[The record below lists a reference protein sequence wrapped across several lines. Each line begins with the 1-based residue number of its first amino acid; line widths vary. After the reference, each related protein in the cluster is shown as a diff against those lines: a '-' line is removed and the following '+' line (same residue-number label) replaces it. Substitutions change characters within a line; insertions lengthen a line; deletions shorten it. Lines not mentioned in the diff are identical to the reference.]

1 MAEKS
6 EHLELMKLTQMQSKK
21 AILGRYRS
29 LVQILSGS
37 TLYIQLLLC
46 FGVGLFLVVQDV
58 ISVGVF
64 ASSLIYVEYVSMSSV
79 NLVDELL
86 EMKSA
91 RAYFQQIQSLQGK
104 KERSFLSLPALHQTL
119 HLEKIAYRVEN
130 KVLLHPIS
138 VTFDPGKKYL
148 ITGPNGSGKS
158 TLLKIVAGLLEPTE
172 GAIVSRGKQGIEL
185 KEKKVQRAKVQYI
198 PQTRY
203 LFEGT
208 VEENLS
214 FFQDQVEENM
224 RKKMRELAERFGL
237 GLAMDSKI
245 EKNGTNLSGG
255 EQAKINLIRGLIQ
268 DADWY
273 LIDEPFNDVDVLSQK
288 RILEYVQS
296 LDATVILIA
305 HGLNGNAFDQEI
317 QLNP

>member
-1 MAEKS
+1 M
-6 EHLELMKLTQMQSKK
+6 
-21 AILGRYRS
+21 
-29 LVQILSGS
+29 
-37 TLYIQLLLC
+37 
-46 FGVGLFLVVQDV
+46 
-58 ISVGVF
+58 
-64 ASSLIYVEYVSMSSV
+64 
-79 NLVDELL
+79 
-86 EMKSA
+86 
-91 RAYFQQIQSLQGK
+91 
-104 KERSFLSLPALHQTL
+104 
-119 HLEKIAYRVEN
+119 
-130 KVLLHPIS
+130 
-138 VTFDPGKKYL
+138 
-148 ITGPNGSGKS
+148 
-158 TLLKIVAGLLEPTE
+158 
-172 GAIVSRGKQGIEL
+172 SRGKQGVEL

-214 FFQDQVEENM
+214 FFQDQVERTM

-237 GLAMDSKI
+237 GLALDSKI

-273 LIDEPFNDVDVLSQK
+273 LIDEPFNDVDILSQK
-288 RILEYVQS
+288 RILEYVRS

>member
-1 MAEKS
+1 
-6 EHLELMKLTQMQSKK
+6 
-21 AILGRYRS
+21 
-29 LVQILSGS
+29 
-37 TLYIQLLLC
+37 
-46 FGVGLFLVVQDV
+46 
-58 ISVGVF
+58 
-64 ASSLIYVEYVSMSSV
+64 MS
-79 NLVDELL
+79 N
-86 EMKSA
+86 
-91 RAYFQQIQSLQGK
+91 
-104 KERSFLSLPALHQTL
+104 
-119 HLEKIAYRVEN
+119 
-130 KVLLHPIS
+130 
-138 VTFDPGKKYL
+138 
-148 ITGPNGSGKS
+148 
-158 TLLKIVAGLLEPTE
+158 
-172 GAIVSRGKQGIEL
+172 GKQGVKL
-185 KEKKVQRAKVQYI
+185 KEKKAQRAKVQYI

-214 FFQDQVEENM
+214 FFQDQVENNM
-224 RKKMRELAERFGL
+224 SKKMRELAERFGL
-237 GLAMDSKI
+237 GLALDLKI
-245 EKNGTNLSGG
+245 EKNGANLSGG